1 MKKTIALV
9 ASLFLVLFAFTACKP
24 KVGGVASK
32 GQDLLTLVP
41 GNVQGV
47 LMMDI
52 QNGMKIETVS
62 NMLKKAEAQDKLKE
76 FTQKTGIDPQKDI
89 RFLAIGVIPGASQ
102 GDTEGV
108 GIVNLTYKK
117 DALLASMKK
126 QGEVKEV
133 QYGGFTVYVLEENEG
148 QKPMHG
154 VFLDEANIVAG
165 SPKAVEAVIDVFQ
178 GKKDSLRKNAE
189 LMGLVRE
196 ANKNALIWGAFL
208 IPAEALSKVGSQMPM
223 LGGLEGLKSGLLAID
238 YQNKNILIEIK
249 AKGKDEAKLKQ
260 IADMLNGLK
269 AFGGMAAA
277 SKPEVGDLVN
287 KIEIT
292 SGKDFVRIAA
302 TLPEDLIKKLAAE
315 AAKPKPEGEV
325 PHVPQDQP
333 DQQ

>member
-1 MKKTIALV
+1 MKKAIALC
-9 ASLFLVLFAFTACKP
+9 ASLLLVFFAFTACKP
-24 KVGGVASK
+24 KVGGVAAK
-32 GQDLLTLVP
+32 TQDLLTLVP
-41 GNVQGV
+41 ATVQGMV
-47 LMMDI
+47 LFDI
-52 QNGMKIETVS
+52 QNGLKVQAVS
-62 NMLKKAEAQDKLKE
+62 DMLKKEEAQAQLKE
-76 FTQKTGIDPQKDI
+76 FTEKTGIDPLKDI
-89 RFLAIGVIPGASQ
+89 RFLAVGITPGAVQ

-108 GIVNLTYKK
+108 GIINLTYKK
-117 DALLASMKK
+117 DALLANMKK

-133 QYGGFTVYVLEENEG
+133 PYGGFTVYVMEEKEG

-196 ANKNALIWGAFL
+196 ANKNALVWGAFL
-208 IPAEALSKVGSQMPM
+208 IPAEALSKVSSQMPM
-223 LGGLEGLKSGLLAID
+223 LAGLEGLKSAILAID
-238 YQNKNILIEIK
+238 YQNKNVLIEIK

-260 IADMLNGLK
+260 IADMLNGFK

-277 SKPEVGDLVN
+277 SKPEIGELVN

-292 SGKDFVRIAA
+292 SGKDFVRIYAS
-302 TLPEDLIKKLAAE
+302 LPEELIKKLAAE
-315 AAKPKPEGEV
+315 AAKPKPVEEV
-325 PHVPQDQP
+325 PQVPQNLP